1 MLTSDVKRR
10 IDAAR
15 DVLVGVAPNPT
26 TQIEQITF
34 ALIYKFM
41 HDMDQSAVK
50 AGGEAS
56 FFTGTLKKYSWD
68 KVLDSRLGN
77 HEKLALYAEALEKF
91 TEAKQLPE
99 LFRSIF
105 RSAYLPY
112 KSPETLG
119 LFLKEMNYF
128 DYTHPEELGNAY
140 EYLLSIMSSQGD
152 AGQFRTPRHIIDFMV
167 DVINPSKDD
176 RILDPACGT
185 GGFLISSYKHILEQ
199 HDGKNDPKKKEK
211 PLTPDDRKKLM
222 ANLEGYDIDPTM
234 VRISQVNMYLHQFKN
249 PQIFQ
254 YDTLTS
260 EERWNEKYDVILAN
274 PPFMSPRGGIR
285 PHNKFGVTSNR
296 AEVLF
301 VDYIINHLKPKGR
314 AGIVVPEGINFQ
326 AGNAYKALRKNL
338 VENGLYAV
346 VSLPGGVFQPY
357 SGVKT
362 SILLIDNE
370 LAKNKSDIAFVK
382 ISADGFDLGSSKRA
396 IEKNDLPIAVE
407 LLRKF
412 QEGTSTENPVISY
425 VSKHQIAESGDYSL
439 SGDQFKLN
447 SSIRNSGW
455 PLVPLGELVDI
466 LNGFA
471 FKSDLYTDK
480 GIRVIRITNVQKG
493 YVKDDEPKYYPE
505 SARDEISKYKL
516 KENDLLVSLTGNVGR
531 VALLPASFLPA
542 ALNQRV
548 ACLRINDN
556 SQILDKYLFHLLNL
570 DNFEEEC
577 INASRGV
584 AQKNLSTEWLKTFEI
599 PLPPLEVQAKIV
611 TELDGYAAIISG
623 AKQITNNWKA
633 SIDVKPHWP
642 RVPLK
647 DICELVNGRAYNQD
661 ELLSQGKYRV
671 LRVGNFFSSSSWY
684 YSDME
689 LDRNKYCERG
699 DLLYAWS
706 ASFGA
711 RIWEEEK
718 VIYHYHI
725 WKVINDKSRVSRPF
739 LKVLLEQLTGEF
751 KAQGGRGGTMMHL
764 TKSGMESTLVP
775 IPTLEEQDAIVKGI
789 EIEQNLV
796 DASNQLIKM
805 YEDKI
810 NNVVSGLWNAAEE
823 AS

>member
-77 HEKLALYAEALEKF
+77 HEKLTLYAEALEKF

-119 LFLKEMNYF
+119 LFLKEMNHF

-199 HDGKNDPKKKEK
+199 HDGKDDQKKEEK

-234 VRISQVNMYLHQFKN
+234 VRIAQVNMYLHQFKN

-301 VDYIINHLKPKGR
+301 VDYIVNHLKPKGR
-314 AGIVVPEGINFQ
+314 AGIIVPEGIIFQ
-326 AGNAYKALRKNL
+326 SGNAYKALRRNL
-338 VENGLYAV
+338 VENGLFAV
-346 VSLPGGVFQPY
+346 ISLPGGVFQPY

-362 SILLIDNE
+362 SILFFDNE
-370 LAKNKSDIAFVK
+370 LAKQKSEIAFIK
-382 ISADGFDLGSSKRA
+382 ISADGFDLGSSKRV
-396 IEKNDLPIAVE
+396 IEKNDLPTALATLRRFYEGKSVE
-407 LLRKF
+407 NSL
-412 QEGTSTENPVISY
+412 ISY
-425 VSKHQIAESGDYSL
+425 VTKAQVSESGDYNL
-439 SGDQFKLN
+439 SGDRYKASLETFQ
-447 SSIRNSGW
+447 SSW
-455 PLVPLGELVDI
+455 PMVKMGEVAEYI
-466 LNGFA
+466 NGFA
-471 FKSDLYTDK
+471 FKSEDWTTE
-480 GIRVIRITNVQKG
+480 GTPIIRIQNLTKTSGSINHTLRPDVPDK
-493 YVKDDEPKYYPE
+493 YVVD
-505 SARDEISKYKL
+505 
-516 KENDLLVSLTGNVGR
+516 NGDLLISWSATIGFFIWNGDR
-531 VALLPASFLPA
+531 AY
-542 ALNQRV
+542 LNQHIFKV
-548 ACLRINDN
+548 VTGESINKRYLYFLGEKI
-556 SQILDKYLFHLLNL
+556 SEQI
-570 DNFEEEC
+570 
-577 INASRGV
+577 R
-584 AQKNLSTEWLKTFEI
+584 LKTHGNTMTHITKNSFNEIEI
-599 PLPPLEVQAKIV
+599 PLPPLDIQEQIV
-611 TELDGYAAIISG
+611 AELDGYAAILDG
-623 AKQITNNWKA
+623 AKQIVENWKPKVEIDPLWEKRELGDVCEVYQPKTITGAEILDDGPFKVYGANGVIGFFDKFNHPNAEVAITCRGATCGTVNFTEPESWITGNAMVVSPKDETISKKFLQYLLIGTDLNPVITGSAQPQITGA
-633 SIDVKPHWP
+633 SLKPFEIPVPPISIQEEIVERIDK
-642 RVPLK
+642 
-647 DICELVNGRAYNQD
+647 EASLVTSARQ
-661 ELLSQGKYRV
+661 L
-671 LRVGNFFSSSSWY
+671 
-684 YSDME
+684 ME
-689 LDRNKYCERG
+689 LYEARINFVIEK
-699 DLLYAWS
+699 LWS
-706 ASFGA
+706 A
-711 RIWEEEK
+711 E
-718 VIYHYHI
+718 
-725 WKVINDKSRVSRPF
+725 
-739 LKVLLEQLTGEF
+739 GE
-751 KAQGGRGGTMMHL
+751 G
-764 TKSGMESTLVP
+764 E
-775 IPTLEEQDAIVKGI
+775 
-789 EIEQNLV
+789 
-796 DASNQLIKM
+796 
-805 YEDKI
+805 
-810 NNVVSGLWNAAEE
+810 
-823 AS
+823 

>member
-50 AGGEAS
+50 AGGDAS

-119 LFLKEMNYF
+119 LFLKEMNHF

-167 DVINPSKDD
+167 DVVNPSKDD

-199 HDGKNDPKKKEK
+199 HDGRDDPKKKEK
-211 PLTPDDRKKLM
+211 LLTPDDRKKLM

-234 VRISQVNMYLHQFKN
+234 VRIAQVNMYLHQFKN

-260 EERWNEKYDVILAN
+260 EERWNDKYDVILAN

-285 PHNKFGVTSNR
+285 PHNKFGVTSSR

-301 VDYIINHLKPKGR
+301 VNYIINHLKPKGR
-314 AGIVVPEGINFQ
+314 AGIIVPEGIIFQ
-326 AGNAYKALRKNL
+326 SGNAYKALRKAL

-362 SILLIDNE
+362 SILFIDNE
-370 LAKNKSDIAFVK
+370 QAKKKSEIAFVK

-396 IEKNDLPIAVE
+396 ISKNDLPEALEVLQAWTSGNIIESQTTTFVE
-407 LLRKF
+407 KSDLVA
-412 QEGTSTENPVISY
+412 N
-425 VSKHQIAESGDYSL
+425 GDYNL
-439 SGDQFKLN
+439 SGDRYQTN
-447 SSIRNSGW
+447 SDTRNSNW
-455 PLVPLGELVDI
+455 SLIPLGDLVDV

-471 FKSDLYTDK
+471 FKSELYTDR
-480 GIRVIRITNVQKG
+480 GTRIIRITNVQKG
-493 YVKDDEPKYYPE
+493 FVKDDEPKYYPE
-505 SARDEISKYKL
+505 SLNHEINKYFL
-516 KENDLLVSLTGNVGR
+516 RENDLLVSLTGNVGR
-531 VALLPASFLPA
+531 VALLPSSFLPA

-548 ACLRINDN
+548 ACLRIKEEN
-556 SQILDKYLFHLLNL
+556 QVLEKYLYHLLNL
-570 DNFEEEC
+570 DNFENEC
-577 INASRGV
+577 INASSGV

-599 PLPPLEVQAKIV
+599 PLPPLEIQEQIV
-611 TELDGYAAIISG
+611 TELDGYAAIIDG
-623 AKQITNNWKA
+623 AKRIVDNWKPKIELDPVWEKRELGDVCEVYQPKTITGAEILDDGPYKVYGANGVIGYFDKFNHPEAEVAVTCRGATCGTVNFTEPESWITGNAMVVSPKDKSISKKFLQYLLIGTDLNPVITGSAQPQITGA
-633 SIDVKPHWP
+633 SLKPFEIPVPPISIQEEIVERIDK
-642 RVPLK
+642 
-647 DICELVNGRAYNQD
+647 EASLVTSARQ
-661 ELLSQGKYRV
+661 L
-671 LRVGNFFSSSSWY
+671 
-684 YSDME
+684 ME
-689 LDRNKYCERG
+689 LYEARINLVIGK
-699 DLLYAWS
+699 LWS
-706 ASFGA
+706 A
-711 RIWEEEK
+711 EEE
-718 VIYHYHI
+718 
-725 WKVINDKSRVSRPF
+725 
-739 LKVLLEQLTGEF
+739 GE
-751 KAQGGRGGTMMHL
+751 
-764 TKSGMESTLVP
+764 
-775 IPTLEEQDAIVKGI
+775 
-789 EIEQNLV
+789 
-796 DASNQLIKM
+796 
-805 YEDKI
+805 
-810 NNVVSGLWNAAEE
+810 
-823 AS
+823 